1 MIVIP
6 MPSSAVLGLFT
17 KGDKMSESELIVK
30 KKAWCSNCEKVVSVV
45 EIGSPCAVCGTE
57 TEEMV

>member
-1 MIVIP
+1 
-6 MPSSAVLGLFT
+6 
-17 KGDKMSESELIVK
+17 MSESELIVK

-45 EIGSPCAVCGTE
+45 EIGSPCEVCGTE